1 MIAEDHT
8 QSKAPR
14 NYNTFLSIRTGKITE
29 GYGAGESQ
37 IVHYFHIFFDLLLA
51 IDNTTVFYAYPG
63 QEAHSRH
70 VVPYSKDHVLP
81 RKIGKHKKL
90 MKIETKAELL

>member
-37 IVHYFHIFFDLLLA
+37 TVHYFHIFFDLLLA
-51 IDNTTVFYAYPG
+51 VDNPTVFYAFPG
-63 QEAHSRH
+63 QEAHS
-70 VVPYSKDHVLP
+70 
-81 RKIGKHKKL
+81 
-90 MKIETKAELL
+90 